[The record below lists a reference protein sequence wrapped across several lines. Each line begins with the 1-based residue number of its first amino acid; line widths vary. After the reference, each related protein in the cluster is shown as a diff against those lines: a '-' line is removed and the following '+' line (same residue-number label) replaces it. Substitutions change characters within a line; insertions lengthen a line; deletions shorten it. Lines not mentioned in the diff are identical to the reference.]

1 MLVDI
6 SERRQAE
13 TQQRLLLNELN
24 HRTKN
29 NMQMLQSLLYTAAK
43 KTRNDEARQVLD
55 EATGRIAAMAAAQR
69 VLYGTTDAS
78 RFAAADFLRSV
89 CQTFQQTLPPE
100 VNLVYQ
106 EASGVLSNDIAMPLA
121 LILNELLTNAVKHGT
136 TDRTKQQAVRVGL
149 TEKDGEFEIYV
160 EDDGAG
166 FDLDAV
172 RKGSSGLQ
180 LVLGLARQL
189 QGTFQVVRKPSRAV
203 LRFATG
209 ATS

>member
-1 MLVDI
+1 VDI

-43 KTRNDEARQVLD
+43 KARSDEARQVLD
-55 EATGRIAAMAAAQR
+55 EATGRVAAMASAQR

-78 RFAAADFLRSV
+78 RFAATEFLHAV
-89 CQTFQQTLPPE
+89 CQTFQQTLPPD
-100 VNLVYQ
+100 VNIVSE
-106 EASGVLSNDIAMPLA
+106 EANGVLSNDIAMPLA
-121 LILNELLTNAVKHGT
+121 LILNELLTNAVKHGI
-136 TDRTKQQAVRVGL
+136 TDRTRQTVRVGL
-149 TEKDGEFEIYV
+149 TEKGGEFEMFV
-160 EDDGAG
+160 EDDGPG

-189 QGTFQVVRKPSRAV
+189 QGTFHVVRRPSSRAV
-203 LRFATG
+203 LRFSAG
-209 ATS
+209 ATP